1 MQLQAEDL
9 LILSGIKIAPTQA
22 ELKQINELIP
32 QIKDWNYFTK
42 TAIEHQAGPLLYKKL
57 PLLSNS
63 NMIPEAVQGNFKQ
76 AWLKTLSRSMV
87 LIEHFKKIS
96 EAFKSEQLPVIAM
109 KGILLSDWL
118 YREIGLRQFSDMDL
132 LVKEEDSEKCLD
144 ILREMGYQ
152 SSEYTQSK
160 FVKENTETVHFP
172 PMIKNGVSIEIHIK
186 IHRNSEPYHVNVAEL
201 WEKAIPVTI
210 HGVDTMAF
218 NINDLLL
225 HLCLHL
231 DKHFCNGKIQFTCFY
246 DIANLLEQH
255 AAKIDW
261 DQFKNICIRY
271 NAIKQTYP
279 YILLTAKYMNA
290 PIPESVRKEFGSL
303 LSANKEFLLLK
314 FMKCKM
320 SVNYASSVLRSIK
333 RFNNPLKGLR
343 YLFEMIFPQKKFMVK
358 RYKIKNPS
366 LFFLYYP
373 IRIGVGIRTMG
384 SSFLNRFH

>member
-9 LILSGIKIAPTQA
+9 LILSGIKTDPTQA

-32 QIKDWNYFTK
+32 QIKDWNYFTR
-42 TAIEHQAGPLLYKKL
+42 TAIERQAGPLLYKKL

-132 LVKEEDSEKCLD
+132 LVKEEDSKKCLD
-144 ILREMGYQ
+144 ILRGLGYQ
-152 SSEYTQSK
+152 SSENTLSK

-186 IHRNSEPYHVNVAEL
+186 IHRDSEPYHVNVAEL
-201 WEKAIPVTI
+201 WKKAIPVTI
-210 HGVDTMAF
+210 HGIDTLAF

-231 DKHFCNGKIQFTCFY
+231 DKHFCSGKVQFTCFY
-246 DIANLLEQH
+246 DITNLLEQH
-255 AAKIDW
+255 TANIDW
-261 DQFKNICIRY
+261 ESFKNTCIRY

-290 PIPESVRKEFGSL
+290 PIPESVKKEFGSL
-303 LSANKEFLLLK
+303 LSANKERQLLK
-314 FMKCKM
+314 FMTCKM
-320 SVNYASSVLRSIK
+320 SVNSAPSVLRSIK
-333 RFNNPLKGLR
+333 RFNNPLKSLR
-343 YLFEMIFPQKKFMVK
+343 YLFEMIFPQKKFMVN

-373 IRIGVGIRTMG
+373 IRIGVGIRTIG
-384 SSFLNRFH
+384 SSFLNIFR